1 MSLLAVEGVSKQF
14 VRGRESVTALAG
26 VDLTIEAGEFVS
38 LVGPSGSGKSTLL
51 HLAGG
56 LDRPD
61 HGVVRLRGVG
71 WERCS
76 VRDRARMRRRR
87 IGFVFQFFHLLPNL
101 TVAENVA
108 LPLAL
113 DGTRA
118 DARVRS
124 LIDAVG
130 LSHRANHLPSE
141 LSGGEMQRA
150 AVARSLVAEPH
161 LILADEPTGNLDS
174 VTGADVLELLVTQVR
189 QLGAAL
195 LMVTHDPSAAAH
207 GDRRLSLRDGR
218 LVDLEPGVINLDAS
232 RVEVRGEGGGEAAIP
247 VAGGTGIAGT
257 GTGAL

>member
-1 MSLLAVEGVSKQF
+1 MSLSWQLMAFLHWRRPTGELPMSLLALEGVSKQF

-26 VDLTIEAGEFVS
+26 VDLTVEAGEFVS

-61 HGVVRLRGVG
+61 RGVVRLDGVD

-101 TVAENVA
+101 TVTENVA

-130 LSHRANHLPSE
+130 LGHRAEHLPAE

-150 AVARSLVAEPH
+150 AVARALVAEPH
-161 LILADEPTGNLDS
+161 LILA
-174 VTGADVLELLVTQVR
+174 
-189 QLGAAL
+189 
-195 LMVTHDPSAAAH
+195 
-207 GDRRLSLRDGR
+207 
-218 LVDLEPGVINLDAS
+218 
-232 RVEVRGEGGGEAAIP
+232 
-247 VAGGTGIAGT
+247 
-257 GTGAL
+257 